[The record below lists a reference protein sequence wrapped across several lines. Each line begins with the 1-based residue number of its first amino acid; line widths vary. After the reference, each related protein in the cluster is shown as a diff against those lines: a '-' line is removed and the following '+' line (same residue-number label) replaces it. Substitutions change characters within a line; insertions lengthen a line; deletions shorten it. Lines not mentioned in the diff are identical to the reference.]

1 MRLTRRERLVV
12 AMGVALLL
20 VGLAMAFLILPLQQ
34 EVARLQKRLPLE
46 RQAYERA
53 VQLRETI
60 LALQPRPSGS
70 SQPAIERVRRLAAEQ
85 GMGDR
90 LSLLRPVDGGAEL
103 ALSGIGWQP
112 LVSLLAK
119 LEQGPEHG
127 GAPFRAAELKI
138 RRAPSGLID
147 ASLRLAAMPAK

>member
-1 MRLTRRERLVV
+1 
-12 AMGVALLL
+12 MGVALLL

-53 VQLRETI
+53 VQLRERI

-103 ALSGIGWQP
+103 TLSGIGWQP

-119 LEQGPEHG
+119 LEAGLEGGLEQGS
-127 GAPFRAAELKI
+127 APLRATELKI

-147 ASLRLAAMPAK
+147 ASLRLATMPAK

>member
-1 MRLTRRERLVV
+1 VRLTRRERLVV
-12 AMGVALLL
+12 ALGAALLL
-20 VGLAMAFLILPLQQ
+20 LGLGIAFLILPLTQD
-34 EVARLQKRLPLE
+34 VGRLQKRLPLE

-53 VQLRETI
+53 VQLRERI
-60 LALQPRPSGS
+60 LALQPRSSGS

-103 ALSGIGWQP
+103 TLSGIGWQP

-119 LEQGPEHG
+119 LEGGLEQGS
-127 GAPFRAAELKI
+127 APLRATELKI
-138 RRAPSGLID
+138 RRAPSGLVD
-147 ASLRLAAMPAK
+147 ASMRLAPAK